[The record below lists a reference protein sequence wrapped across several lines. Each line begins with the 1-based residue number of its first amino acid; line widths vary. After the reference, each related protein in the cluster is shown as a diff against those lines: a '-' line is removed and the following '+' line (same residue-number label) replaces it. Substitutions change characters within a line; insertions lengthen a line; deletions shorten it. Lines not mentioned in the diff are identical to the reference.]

1 MEPIKSWAVGQFSFT
16 ASFYEGKGGMIM
28 QIFILIM
35 TFVCYLLTRK
45 LKDNGSVN
53 TSTKNTENPWQAKLY
68 KNKIIKKFVDLFIPK
83 DGTKEYRKLQ
93 QDMKDAASKDK
104 MEWIYINRILLCI
117 VTFIV
122 SIIVIMYLHN
132 IVIQNVYTD
141 PTANYDVIGQMSEP
155 DTQSAMEITES
166 DNDYII
172 HFRGDTSVTEDDI
185 AREMERGR
193 LMMIMRTVLLMKFK
207 LQQKEY

>member
-1 MEPIKSWAVGQFSFT
+1 
-16 ASFYEGKGGMIM
+16 
-28 QIFILIM
+28 
-35 TFVCYLLTRK
+35 
-45 LKDNGSVN
+45 
-53 TSTKNTENPWQAKLY
+53 
-68 KNKIIKKFVDLFIPK
+68 
-83 DGTKEYRKLQ
+83 
-93 QDMKDAASKDK
+93 MKDAASKDK

-193 LMMIMRTVLLMKFK
+193 INDDYENSSADEIQVAAKRVLEKLQTVNSENMQWFEVLLAMVFAIIAYNAPIWMLKFQARMRQ
-207 LQQKEY
+207 LEMEDEVMQFQTIILMLMRIERVNVEIILEWLERYANIFKEQ